1 MPRSVP
7 FVLAL
12 LILMTGCTASP
23 ESQPDTSPYAG
34 EETRAIKALSAEEI
48 TSYRS
53 GEGMGFAKAAEL
65 NHYPGPRHVLDLAD
79 DLHLSDDQRTQ
90 IQQAFDEMQAAAV
103 ALGEQIIAQEATLDA
118 LFAEGQAE
126 ADSIQTVLREIGAL
140 QADLRFVHLN
150 AHLTMKDLLT
160 DAQVAH
166 YDQVRGYADDRGA
179 KHDHTKMNH

>member
-1 MPRSVP
+1 MPKSTP
-7 FVLAL
+7 FLFALVLFMA
-12 LILMTGCTASP
+12 GCTATP

-34 EETRAIKALSAEEI
+34 EETRSIKALSAEEI
-48 TSYRS
+48 ASYRS

-90 IQQAFDEMQAAAV
+90 TQEAFDEMQAAAV

-118 LFAEGQAE
+118 LFAKGQAE
-126 ADSIQTVLREIGAL
+126 ADSMQTVLREIGAL

-150 AHLTMKDLLT
+150 AHLAMKDILT

-166 YDQVRGYADDRGA
+166 YDQVRGYADGGGGE
-179 KHDHTKMNH
+179 HDHTKMGH